1 MPQLNDKE
9 RLELAQQAE
18 KAMEKA
24 KNKKQLR
31 EVFTDE
37 NHGYLV
43 IGFRVLGRLMVGK
56 TAEEATA
63 RRGKKEDDR

>member
-9 RLELAQQAE
+9 RLELAEQAE

-31 EVFTDE
+31 EVFTDK

-43 IGFRVLGRLMVGK
+43 LGFRVLGRLIIGK

-63 RRGKKEDDR
+63 QRRAK